1 MMSEQNPTLEEW
13 RGLYDAAMRVKELAP
28 WEWMTEED
36 LFGVQD
42 PETGELGFVSV
53 MGALGEHYSV
63 AVYLGAR
70 ALYDFLALEEAGDI
84 APPESILEIS
94 QLQASF
100 EDREVLR
107 DQDRQIIKQLG
118 LKFRGRNAWPLFR
131 SYRPGYFPWH
141 LEADEA
147 RYLTVVLEQVLDVA
161 PRFRDDPALLIT
173 DDDESYLV
181 RVARRKGKALH
192 WEDQIIEV
200 PPPEH
205 PPIQLMMDIPLL
217 EKLKQSSRRV
227 SRIEMDFFMF
237 PVPFQE
243 ERGARPQFAY
253 MLLTVEA
260 QSGFVLG
267 SDLLKP
273 EPTLESMWGQVPMYA
288 VRHFATLGVVPQ
300 EVAVRSGL
308 LFHLLKPL
316 AEELHFTLK
325 PSYSLRALDNAKDFL
340 LDRFI

>member
-1 MMSEQNPTLEEW
+1 MAEQNNPTLEEW
-13 RGLYDAAMRVKELAP
+13 RRLYDAAMRVKALAP

-36 LFGVQD
+36 LFGVQN
-42 PETGELGFVSV
+42 PETDELGFVSV
-53 MGALGEHYSV
+53 MGTLGEHFAV

-70 ALYDFLALEEAGDI
+70 GLYDFLALEEAGDT
-84 APPESILEIS
+84 APPESILEIP

-100 EDREVLR
+100 EDRDVLR
-107 DQDRQIIKQLG
+107 DQDRQVIKQLG
-118 LKFRGRNAWPLFR
+118 LKFRGRNAWPMFR

-141 LEADEA
+141 LETDEA
-147 RYLTVVLEQVLDVA
+147 RYLAVVLEQVLDVA
-161 PRFRDDPALLIT
+161 SRFRDDPALLIT
-173 DDDESYLV
+173 EEDESYLV
-181 RVARRKGKALH
+181 RVAHRKNGAWQ
-192 WEDQIIEV
+192 WEDRIMEV
-200 PPPEH
+200 PPPQR
-205 PPIQLMMDIPLL
+205 PPINLMMDVPLL
-217 EKLKQSSRRV
+217 EKLKQSPKRGG
-227 SRIEMDFFMF
+227 RIEMDFFMF

-243 ERGARPQFAY
+243 EQGARPRFAY

-273 EPTLESMWGQVPMYA
+273 EPTLETMWGQVPAYA
-288 VRHFATLGVVPQ
+288 VRHLATLGIIPQ

-316 AEELHFTLK
+316 ADELHFALR

-340 LDRFI
+340 LDRFV